1 MAAAGWTL
9 SVVSR
14 RTRPVPVRGEANTS
28 TAIGTGCD
36 SHPERGFPK
45 DALEAADRC
54 VVGVIDGAFEYR
66 MAALSDDARGDVE
79 EALAGQ
85 E

>member
-1 MAAAGWTL
+1 MTHAAYRRLTRRPRSGP
-9 SVVSR
+9 VVI
-14 RTRPVPVRGEANTS
+14 P
-28 TAIGTGCD
+28 I
-36 SHPERGFPK
+36 PERGFPK

-54 VVGVIDGAFEYR
+54 EVGVVDGAFEYR

-79 EALAGQ
+79 EALAAQ